1 VTNIDARHHGGA
13 YAQRASAPSFTP
25 PTLTEPA
32 EPATVPGALRAAAI
46 ASLGAGAIHAT
57 AAGAHSEPRSA
68 AVAFAVVAALQIAWG
83 ALALMR
89 SGRVVGLLGVAVNG
103 AALAGWVLAKTSG
116 ISFVDGLEDKE
127 APQFADSLAAGLAA
141 VAVVG
146 ALLALASRVAWVSR
160 PRPGLVALAGLATFG
175 LVVPGMVSTGGHSHA
190 GGAGHDDTDA
200 GGAGHDDTAAGGHG
214 HAGDEAEDGHAHA
227 EATVPPEPYM
237 ATLPVNLGGVDGVSA
252 SQQTE
257 AEALVTETLDVLPA
271 EFSDWT
277 TLEAR
282 GWYSIG
288 DGFTGHEH
296 FINWPLLEDGK
307 MFDPAAPESLVFE
320 VDGDQKT
327 LVAAMFMASRS
338 MTLDEVPDFGGNL
351 VQWHIHDDLCYI
363 GPEYQWRVA
372 GLAPPPA
379 ECAPPTFKLAP
390 HPPMIHVWVTPHECG
405 PFASL
410 EGNGGGSIPEGEER
424 LCDHAHGAP
433 GAGEHAAAASG

>member
-1 VTNIDARHHGGA
+1 MTNIDGPRQGGA
-13 YAQRASAPSFTP
+13 YAQRPSAPSFTP
-25 PTLTEPA
+25 PALPEPA
-32 EPATVPGALRAAAI
+32 EPTAVPGALRAAAI

-83 ALALMR
+83 ALALVR
-89 SGRVVGLLGVAVNG
+89 SGRVVGLLGLAVNG

-116 ISFVDGLEDKE
+116 ISFVEGLEAEE

-160 PRPGLVALAGLATFG
+160 PRPALVALAGLATFG
-175 LVVPGMVSTGGHSHA
+175 LVVPGMVATGGHSHA
-190 GGAGHDDTDA
+190 GGGHGHDDMAA
-200 GGAGHDDTAAGGHG
+200 GDEGHD
-214 HAGDEAEDGHAHA
+214 HAGDEGEEGHDHA
-227 EATVPPEPYM
+227 EATALPPEPYT
-237 ATLPVNLGGVDGVSA
+237 ATLPVNLGGVDGVTA
-252 SQQTE
+252 AQQAE
-257 AEALVTETLDVLPA
+257 AEALVTETLEVLPA
-271 EFSDWT
+271 GFSDWT

-320 VDGDQKT
+320 VNGDEKT

-363 GPEYQWRVA
+363 GAEYQWRVA

-379 ECAPPTFKLAP
+379 ECTPPTFKLAP

-410 EGNGGGSIPEGEER
+410 EGNGGGSIPDGEER

-433 GAGEHAAAASG
+433 EPGPAPAPS